1 MPMSAALGAW
11 ISAPALQYETN
22 IVAARLSPEPKLS
35 LISEE
40 GGEGQNRLLI
50 SSIFNN
56 LDYTYFWET
65 SLLER
70 AGH

>member
-1 MPMSAALGAW
+1 
-11 ISAPALQYETN
+11 
-22 IVAARLSPEPKLS
+22 LSPEPKLS